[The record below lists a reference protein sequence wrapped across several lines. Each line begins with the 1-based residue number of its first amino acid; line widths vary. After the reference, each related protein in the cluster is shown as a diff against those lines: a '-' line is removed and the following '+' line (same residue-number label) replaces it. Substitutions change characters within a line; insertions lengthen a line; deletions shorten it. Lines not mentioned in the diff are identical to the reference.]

1 VLTGGPSGETFAW
14 FPGDGADV
22 AEGGTGSDTAAVT
35 GSSAVDNLS
44 VAPTAGRLRILLGAE
59 TPFDTNDVETA
70 RLIPAGGADIVTV
83 PDLSA
88 SGTELTGVAVDLGG
102 SDGATDNVLAAATNN
117 PETFN
122 VTPAG
127 GGARVGLAVPTTVT
141 GAAIGEDTLT
151 LQALGGDDVV
161 DASTVP
167 AGLVDLVLQ
176 GGLGGDTFIGSQGSD
191 LMVGGDGD
199 DLALFGAG
207 NDTFQWN
214 PGDDNDT
221 VEGQSGSD
229 RLLFNG
235 ANVAENI
242 DIAANGGRMRF
253 FRNIASVTM
262 DCNDVETVDFNALG
276 GADNIVVN
284 DMTGTDLS
292 QVNLS
297 LAATGGGG
305 DAAAD
310 NVTLT
315 GTNAAD
321 NVLIGGD
328 AASVTATG
336 LATALT
342 VTGAEAANDRLTV
355 NGLAGNDTIDATE
368 VGVGAI
374 LLTLN
379 GDANNDTLIGGDGND
394 TLNGGTEDDF
404 LKGGPGTDALDG
416 GTGTNTLIQD

>member
-1 VLTGGPSGETFAW
+1 
-14 FPGDGADV
+14 
-22 AEGGTGSDTAAVT
+22 
-35 GSSAVDNLS
+35 
-44 VAPTAGRLRILLGAE
+44 
-59 TPFDTNDVETA
+59 
-70 RLIPAGGADIVTV
+70 V
-83 PDLSA
+83 PDLTA

-176 GGLGGDTFIGSQGSD
+176 GGLGVDTFVGSQGSD

-199 DLALFGAG
+199 DLALSGAG

-253 FRNIASVTM
+253 FRNVASVTM

-292 QVNLS
+292 QVNVS

-305 DAAAD
+305 DATAD

-328 AASVTATG
+328 AAGVTATG